1 MSMPEKKEW
10 TKWDSGFWSQNTTLS
25 FPSLFG
31 AGGERQAAS
40 RYLHA
45 LSVPL
50 GKWEISRQM
59 ALVSVGES
67 DVKFM
72 SQMAFS
78 EFPSPNPIHNGPT
91 NSSHAPPLK
100 PLLCRPSDSALF
112 PLIIINDSWRL
123 NMSCQVRH
131 CDFNKC
137 SSMKAT
143 KRSSLCSQ
151 LAQHSSTYSMSTYQ
165 YLLCTRHCVC
175 TRETSIVLRK
185 KDNKSINNIEESGSW
200 FKK

>member
-1 MSMPEKKEW
+1 MTAVTHLQISFLCAFVQTRMYAHPHSINRSLKSSRSMKQWQRMKESKNDLEEKKNTITDQQPKEMKCPRQKMEW
-10 TKWDSGFWSQNTTLS
+10 TKWDSGSGSQNTTLS

-78 EFPSPNPIHNGPT
+78 EFPLS
-91 NSSHAPPLK
+91 K
-100 PLLCRPSDSALF
+100 
-112 PLIIINDSWRL
+112 
-123 NMSCQVRH
+123 
-131 CDFNKC
+131 
-137 SSMKAT
+137 
-143 KRSSLCSQ
+143 SLP
-151 LAQHSSTYSMSTYQ
+151 
-165 YLLCTRHCVC
+165 
-175 TRETSIVLRK
+175 
-185 KDNKSINNIEESGSW
+185 
-200 FKK
+200 

>member
-1 MSMPEKKEW
+1 MTAVTHLQISFLCAFVQTQMYAHPHSINRSLKSSRSMKQWQRMKENKNDLEKKKNTSTDLQPKEMKCPRQKKEW
-10 TKWDSGFWSQNTTLS
+10 TKWDSGSGSQNTTLS
-25 FPSLFG
+25 FSSLFG

-78 EFPSPNPIHNGPT
+78 EFPLS
-91 NSSHAPPLK
+91 K
-100 PLLCRPSDSALF
+100 
-112 PLIIINDSWRL
+112 
-123 NMSCQVRH
+123 
-131 CDFNKC
+131 
-137 SSMKAT
+137 
-143 KRSSLCSQ
+143 SLP
-151 LAQHSSTYSMSTYQ
+151 
-165 YLLCTRHCVC
+165 
-175 TRETSIVLRK
+175 
-185 KDNKSINNIEESGSW
+185 
-200 FKK
+200 